1 MVRGDVLVL
10 HAAGVPFTMLPPE
23 EEVCCGF
30 PLFITGQH
38 DQLEA
43 LVKRLVEATVPGR
56 ENPDLLLPL
65 LREHHVARLA
75 GLLRQG
81 AAV

>member
-10 HAAGVPFTMLPPE
+10 HAIGEPFTMLPPE

-38 DQLEA
+38 DLLPE
-43 LVKRLVEATVPGR
+43 LVKRLVAGYEARGR
-56 ENPDLLLPL
+56 KD
-65 LREHHVARLA
+65 ARSA
-75 GLLRQG
+75 PAP
-81 AAV
+81 AA